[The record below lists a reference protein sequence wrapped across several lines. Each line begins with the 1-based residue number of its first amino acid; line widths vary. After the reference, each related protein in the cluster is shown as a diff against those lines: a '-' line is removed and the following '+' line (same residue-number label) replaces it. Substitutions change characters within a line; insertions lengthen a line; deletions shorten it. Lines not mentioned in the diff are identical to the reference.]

1 MSKEKTEC
9 SHLTSA
15 PGLYI
20 SSQGRSNLHR
30 LWSTLVLINHSQKHL
45 LQRCVSAQSLLCAF
59 FFYYSDNIM
68 SNRCP
73 TATSESENVGRQK
86 KKAILKLSPPHPP
99 KNIRT
104 SSLLLELNVS
114 DASQGFLVSET
125 DHKTLY
131 IQSCC
136 ESYGVTFKIFSNSSL
151 YHVDLS
157 KPLDLTFFYNSW
169 PVKTFNNFSEPY
181 PRSFSLCHIYAL
193 LLPSSQNP
201 NSENPDFNF
210 LLVN

>member
-1 MSKEKTEC
+1 MLPFDLSSWT
-9 SHLTSA
+9 
-15 PGLYI
+15 LYFI
-20 SSQGRSNLHR
+20 TRQIKPAQ
-30 LWSTLVLINHSQKHL
+30 TLVYTGFDQSFTKA
-45 LQRCVSAQSLLCAF
+45 SAAALCF
-59 FFYYSDNIM
+59 STVPVVCIFFYYSDNIM

-157 KPLDLTFFYNSW
+157 KPLDLTFFYNS
-169 PVKTFNNFSEPY
+169 
-181 PRSFSLCHIYAL
+181 
-193 LLPSSQNP
+193 
-201 NSENPDFNF
+201 
-210 LLVN
+210 

>member
-1 MSKEKTEC
+1 MLPFDLSSWT
-9 SHLTSA
+9 
-15 PGLYI
+15 LYFI
-20 SSQGRSNLHR
+20 TRQIKPAQ
-30 LWSTLVLINHSQKHL
+30 TLVYTGFDQSFTKA
-45 LQRCVSAQSLLCAF
+45 SAAALCFSTVPVVCIF
-59 FFYYSDNIM
+59 FFTILIISCQTGVQPQHLNLK
-68 SNRCP
+68 
-73 TATSESENVGRQK
+73 NVGRQK

-181 PRSFSLCHIYAL
+181 PRSFSSCHIYAL

-210 LLVN
+210 MLVN